1 MMMLMMMVVVAVVV
15 VVICW
20 WYVDDIW
27 WYLMIF
33 DYIWCCLFL
42 RNMRCVSVHQGHVF
56 LFLSLS
62 IIEIYMSYISI
73 YVVLHK
79 WSQMYIVCF
88 KTRQYLMMVSLHFGD
103 CQKSNS
109 HVAVELPPS
118 PQEIKRVQ
126 SVPLVIGQRD
136 WIGFR
141 GAGNWCNKTTKL
153 SQTWLGSNPIRF
165 QYENGASVIPFE
177 NHGLSR
183 NKYRRDDWISRENK
197 SGIPTTN

>member
-1 MMMLMMMVVVAVVV
+1 M
-15 VVICW
+15 
-20 WYVDDIW
+20 
-27 WYLMIF
+27 
-33 DYIWCCLFL
+33 
-42 RNMRCVSVHQGHVF
+42 CVSASGSCFFVP
-56 LFLSLS
+56 LSLYYRN
-62 IIEIYMSYISI
+62 IYA
-73 YVVLHK
+73 VLHK

-136 WIGFR
+136 WIAFR

-165 QYENGASVIPFE
+165 QYEKLASVIPFE
-177 NHGLSR
+177 NHGRR
-183 NKYRRDDWISRENK
+183 NKYRRDGSPGKTKVEFQP
-197 SGIPTTN
+197 PTNYDDSWGLLKGTFYRNPRFVMKWKPWFP